1 MTTIHSIPI
10 PEKPNTNMIH
20 VFMLVFVYM
29 LGTFMGFLHDRDFDL
44 FITMIIG
51 ATCGSIITSYVLIA
65 CTD

>member
-1 MTTIHSIPI
+1 MSTHIHAIPT
-10 PEKPNTNMIH
+10 KPNTNMVH

-44 FITMIIG
+44 FFTMIIG
-51 ATCGSIITSYVLIA
+51 ATCGSIITSYILIS